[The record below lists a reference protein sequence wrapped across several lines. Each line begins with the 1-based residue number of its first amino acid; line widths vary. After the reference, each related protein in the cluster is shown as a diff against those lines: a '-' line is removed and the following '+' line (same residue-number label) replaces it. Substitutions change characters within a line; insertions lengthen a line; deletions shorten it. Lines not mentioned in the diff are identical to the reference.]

1 MRIVGLT
8 AVLVP
13 GCKGLSQEYAVSG
26 AGNERYLAVNCH
38 STDYRLYE
46 TQLAS

>member
-1 MRIVGLT
+1 MRIVGLK

-26 AGNERYLAVNCH
+26 AGNERYLVVNCIQRTAD
-38 STDYRLYE
+38 SMRR
-46 TQLAS
+46 S